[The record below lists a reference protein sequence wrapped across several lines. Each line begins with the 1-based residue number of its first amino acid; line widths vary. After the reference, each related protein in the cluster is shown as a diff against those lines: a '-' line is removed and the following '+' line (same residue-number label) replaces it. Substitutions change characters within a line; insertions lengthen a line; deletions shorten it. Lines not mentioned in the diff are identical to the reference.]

1 MSKRTRSR
9 RSSPARNAPRM
20 SAPLHPT
27 HCPTRAVSE
36 AVATTCQAGGIPSAD
51 THPDAA
57 AVLFGGAGVPGGGAD
72 VRNGADYPGSP
83 TDVDSDDN
91 SSETGEHASQGHG
104 GGHQQESEAAA
115 PVLKVGGK
123 AKHPTLGHVTILV
136 LGPLGAKIEFFSNV
150 SQSIKERNVLLVDLE
165 PLPDELLPD
174 DIRGDSNG
182 GGDADTTPAA
192 EQARRPHESN
202 TRALSAV

>member
-1 MSKRTRSR
+1 MTKRTRSR
-9 RSSPARNAPRM
+9 RSSPARTAPRM

-36 AVATTCQAGGIPSAD
+36 AVATTCQAGGIPSAV
-51 THPDAA
+51 TPDAA

-136 LGPLGAKIEFFSNV
+136 LGPLGAKIEFFSNAPGETRKW
-150 SQSIKERNVLLVDLE
+150 KEA
-165 PLPDELLPD
+165 
-174 DIRGDSNG
+174 I
-182 GGDADTTPAA
+182 
-192 EQARRPHESN
+192 
-202 TRALSAV
+202 

>member
-1 MSKRTRSR
+1 M
-9 RSSPARNAPRM
+9 
-20 SAPLHPT
+20 PL
-27 HCPTRAVSE
+27 
-36 AVATTCQAGGIPSAD
+36 PSAD